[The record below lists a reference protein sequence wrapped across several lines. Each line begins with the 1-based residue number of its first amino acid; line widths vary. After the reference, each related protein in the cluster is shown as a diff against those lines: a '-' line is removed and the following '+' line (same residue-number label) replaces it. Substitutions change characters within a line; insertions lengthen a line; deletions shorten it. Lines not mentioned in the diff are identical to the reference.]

1 MSTSVPTSNAVTTRS
16 STATL
21 ARFIKRNSW
30 VLGLWVLFGALLVF
44 TKLIQPNY
52 GAAGFAIL
60 TLAALPYA
68 FATAGQALVVISG
81 GIDLS
86 IAAMITFI
94 GVTAA
99 VLMEGQSEEFGA
111 LAVVLILLM
120 GLGVGAINGAAVVL
134 TRVPDIVVTLA
145 FFFIWEGAALM
156 VTDHP
161 DGGAAVWLKEL
172 VLGTVGADFLPR
184 DVTQW
189 IPKALVLM
197 LVAIAL
203 VWIPLK
209 RSRLGISMYAIGSDR
224 LAAFR
229 SGVAVDRTRVAIYAL
244 AGLFAAMGGLAIVM
258 NTGVGSP
265 IQGPY
270 LLASV
275 AAVVLGGVSLA
286 GGKGGLIGP
295 LVAVFILRL
304 VRQDLT
310 FMSVDPNVAQVI
322 EGLIMVSVVM
332 LGGVVALRNRKA

>member
-1 MSTSVPTSNAVTTRS
+1 MSASASAAMPKRSVGAS
-16 STATL
+16 L
-21 ARFIKRNSW
+21 ARFAKRNSW
-30 VLGLWVLFGALLVF
+30 VLGLWILLGLLLIF
-44 TKLIQPNY
+44 TKMIQPNY
-52 GAAGFAIL
+52 GAPAFAIL

-94 GVTAA
+94 SVSAA
-99 VLMEGQSEEFGA
+99 MLMKGQPEEFGA
-111 LAVVLILLM
+111 LAVGLILLM

-161 DGGAAVWLKEL
+161 DGSASVWLKEL

-189 IPKALVLM
+189 IPKALLLM
-197 LVAIAL
+197 LIGIAV
-203 VWIPLK
+203 VWIPLR
-209 RSRLGISMYAIGSDR
+209 RSRLGIAIYAIGSDR

-229 SGVAVDRTRVAIYAL
+229 SGVAVDRTRVAVYAL

-310 FMSVDPNVAQVI
+310 FLSVDPNIAQVI

-332 LGGVVALRNRKA
+332 LGGVVALRNRNA